1 MSPGSF
7 PVDQQCL
14 RISNTLEISNYCI
27 AENDADEFR
36 GGHLNFFVGGVQPT
50 SRNPNS
56 LTSIFRLN
64 LSNFIPIFGPE
75 TV

>member
-1 MSPGSF
+1 MSPGLF

-36 GGHLNFFVGGVQPT
+36 GG
-50 SRNPNS
+50 
-56 LTSIFRLN
+56 TSIFLLGVLSPLLEILEILTFIFRLK
-64 LSNFIPIFGPE
+64 LSNFTPIFGFQA
-75 TV
+75 V